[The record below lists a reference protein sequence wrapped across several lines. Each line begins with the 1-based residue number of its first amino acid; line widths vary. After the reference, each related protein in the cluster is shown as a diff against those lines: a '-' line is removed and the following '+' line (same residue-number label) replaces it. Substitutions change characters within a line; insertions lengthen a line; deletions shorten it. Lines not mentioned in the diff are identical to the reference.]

1 MELLSRFELETS
13 SLPTA
18 MTIFFTYFPLI
29 YSCFCSITF
38 AFRHFL
44 QTGFPYIPRLS
55 VAGYVVKKIVSPKE
69 IVHKHNEALCNSL
82 AFHLCI
88 SPFIPI
94 DFRLLFRY
102 RVACESPIKYRNQEE
117 KQMTSIKKRTTVA
130 LTAAILATT
139 LAIPATAAE
148 APPIRVGSYKGSTL
162 EVGERSG
169 LIIGPSGTDYTVTSS
184 NPDTVAVEQVLTFW
198 VAVAKTVGTAEITAS
213 NSARERGSMT
223 LTVGPE
229 APTALE
235 TPVIVD
241 SASLTD
247 NMEIRQ
253 EIIRLINQT
262 RKGNG
267 VPELPVNEALM
278 NAAQICSDRRYTW
291 HHAPEESQ
299 AAVDAGYPYG
309 FGSNL
314 TVFTGTAEAARRA
327 VDNWINSPGHFETI
341 IDPRCDCIGMGVTQC
356 DGITYCYMFV
366 GIPNSVNFYA

>member
-1 MELLSRFELETS
+1 
-13 SLPTA
+13 
-18 MTIFFTYFPLI
+18 
-29 YSCFCSITF
+29 
-38 AFRHFL
+38 
-44 QTGFPYIPRLS
+44 
-55 VAGYVVKKIVSPKE
+55 
-69 IVHKHNEALCNSL
+69 
-82 AFHLCI
+82 
-88 SPFIPI
+88 
-94 DFRLLFRY
+94 
-102 RVACESPIKYRNQEE
+102 
-117 KQMTSIKKRTTVA
+117 MTSIKKRTTVA

-139 LAIPATAAE
+139 LAIPATAVETSA
-148 APPIRVGSYKGSTL
+148 IRVSSYKSSTL
-162 EVGERSG
+162 KVGERSG
-169 LIIGPSGTDYTVTSS
+169 LIISPSGADYTVTSS
-184 NPDTVAVEQVLTFW
+184 DPDTVAVEQVLTFW

-278 NAAQICSDRRYTW
+278 NAAQACSNRRYTW
-291 HHAPEESQ
+291 HHSPEESQ

-314 TVFTGTAEAARRA
+314 TVFTGTADAAQRA